1 MERVERLSQAYSQ
14 APWRKQKQL
23 LGLFL
28 LGIVLVALTA
38 SIYLNISAR
47 SGAIGR
53 EIQGKQVEM
62 LKDER
67 QIAHLKGQL
76 GNLYAAG
83 EMERR
88 ARGLGFQI
96 AQPDEMFYVLVPGYA
111 DRQPVSLAPA
121 YQPQVVGA
129 AVLPVEY
136 TESLFFWLQKQF
148 NKYMFTLFKVRQ

>member
-14 APWRKQKQL
+14 APWRRQMQL

-28 LGIVLVALTA
+28 LGIVFIALTA
-38 SIYLNISAR
+38 SIYLNISAH

-53 EIQGKQVEM
+53 EIQRKQADM

-67 QIAHLKGQL
+67 QIAHLKGQI
-76 GNLYAAG
+76 GNMYAAD

-88 ARGLGFQI
+88 ARALGFQTV
-96 AQPDEMFYVLVPGYA
+96 QPDKMLYILVPGYV

-121 YQPQVVGA
+121 YQAQVVGA
-129 AVLPVEY
+129 PVLPGEY
-136 TESLFFWLQKQF
+136 TESLFLWLQKQF
-148 NKYMFTLFKVRQ
+148 NKYLFTLFKVQQ